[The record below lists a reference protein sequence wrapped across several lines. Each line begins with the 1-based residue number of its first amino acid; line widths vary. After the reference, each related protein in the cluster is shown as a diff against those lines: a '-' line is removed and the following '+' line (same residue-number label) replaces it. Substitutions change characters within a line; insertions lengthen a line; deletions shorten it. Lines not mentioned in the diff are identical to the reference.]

1 MSLTYDIREILK
13 HKILVLDGAMGSL
26 IQTYRL
32 EEEDYRGEQFKDYH
46 MYIKGNNDLLSLTQ
60 PHVIKEIH
68 AKYLEAGSDII
79 ETNTFNS
86 TSISQADY
94 DMQDQVYD
102 INYKS
107 ALLAREIAD
116 EYTAKTP
123 DKPRFVCGVLG
134 PMSKALSLSPD
145 VNDPG
150 FRACTFDEVKQAYK
164 ESAGALMDGKVDLI
178 MVETIFDTLNAK
190 AALIAIEET
199 FDEKGVEV
207 PIMIS
212 GTITDA
218 SGRTLSGQ
226 TLDGFL
232 TSISH
237 LNLLSVG
244 LNCSLGAQELAPYV
258 NELSKNAPFYISTHP
273 NAGLPNQF
281 GEYDQTPEEM
291 AGLLEDWLKDKKVNI
306 IGGCCGTTPAHIHE
320 LSRIAHK
327 YNSHEIKG
335 KDHVTRLSGLET
347 LKINKETNFVNIGER
362 CNVAGSRKF
371 LRLIKEKKYEEAVT
385 IARHQVENGAQ
396 ILDINMDDAMLE
408 AKEEMVKFLNM
419 LMSDPDVS
427 RVPVMVDSSKFE
439 VLEAGL
445 KCLQGKSVVNSISL
459 KEGEEEFLKH
469 AEIVKRYGA
478 AVVVMAFDETGQAD
492 SFQRRTEICS
502 RAYKLL
508 TEVVKFPPEDIIFD
522 PNVLAIATGIEEHN
536 NYAVDFIET
545 VKWIKANLPHAHIS
559 GGISNLSFSFRGN
572 NLVREA
578 IHSVFLYYAIKE
590 GLDMGIV
597 NPAMLE
603 IYDDIPKEL
612 LEYVEDVVLNRRPDA
627 TERLVDYAEHIKD
640 QNKEETA
647 EKVAAWREGNLEERL
662 SYCLVKGIGDY
673 LDVDVN
679 EALGKYDTA
688 LEIIEKPLMAGM
700 NVVGELFGSG
710 KMFLP
715 QVVKTARIMKAAV
728 AILLPYIEAQKTG
741 EKSTAGKVLMATVK
755 GDVHDIGKNIVGV
768 ILGCNNFE
776 VIDLGVMVPTE
787 KILDTAI
794 KENVDIIGL
803 SGLITPSLEEMANV
817 ATEMEKRGM
826 KIPLMIG
833 GATTSKI
840 HTAVKIDPHYS
851 QTVVYVKD
859 ASTSAQVAS
868 SLVIEHKKEAFHKQM
883 KQEYEDMRNNYAGKP
898 VRKML
903 SLEEAT
909 EKKFTIDFKKE
920 DIAVPTFLGTKVIE
934 DISIQSLRKY
944 IDWSFLFKAWRLP
957 GKYKGIQ
964 LFASE
969 KEKQIWLES
978 FKEGSE
984 RDKATEA
991 YNLYVDSNILLDTW
1005 DQKKSL
1011 KSKAVLGF
1019 FEAKS
1024 DVNDI
1029 LFYEEGKEILR
1040 FPFLRQQVVNKSGA
1054 YTNLSD
1060 FVAPLDSEVTDY
1072 MGAFAVTA
1080 GLGIKEISDA
1090 FEKANDDY
1098 MAILSQIL
1106 ADRLAEAA
1114 AEWLHE
1120 EMRKNYWGFSP
1131 EEDLTLSDLF
1141 TIQYRGIRPA
1151 IGYPSMPNQADN
1163 FLLEKLIPLDKA
1175 EISLTENGAMY
1186 PNASVSCLVFAH
1198 PQSEY
1203 FAIGPIAD
1211 DQMENYSKR
1220 LNISVDRLKK
1230 WLPSQI

>member
-1 MSLTYDIREILK
+1 
-13 HKILVLDGAMGSL
+13 
-26 IQTYRL
+26 
-32 EEEDYRGEQFKDYH
+32 
-46 MYIKGNNDLLSLTQ
+46 
-60 PHVIKEIH
+60 
-68 AKYLEAGSDII
+68 
-79 ETNTFNS
+79 
-86 TSISQADY
+86 
-94 DMQDQVYD
+94 
-102 INYKS
+102 
-107 ALLAREIAD
+107 
-116 EYTAKTP
+116 
-123 DKPRFVCGVLG
+123 
-134 PMSKALSLSPD
+134 
-145 VNDPG
+145 
-150 FRACTFDEVKQAYK
+150 
-164 ESAGALMDGKVDLI
+164 
-178 MVETIFDTLNAK
+178 
-190 AALIAIEET
+190 
-199 FDEKGVEV
+199 
-207 PIMIS
+207 
-212 GTITDA
+212 
-218 SGRTLSGQ
+218 
-226 TLDGFL
+226 
-232 TSISH
+232 
-237 LNLLSVG
+237 
-244 LNCSLGAQELAPYV
+244 
-258 NELSKNAPFYISTHP
+258 
-273 NAGLPNQF
+273 
-281 GEYDQTPEEM
+281 
-291 AGLLEDWLKDKKVNI
+291 
-306 IGGCCGTTPAHIHE
+306 
-320 LSRIAHK
+320 
-327 YNSHEIKG
+327 
-335 KDHVTRLSGLET
+335 
-347 LKINKETNFVNIGER
+347 
-362 CNVAGSRKF
+362 
-371 LRLIKEKKYEEAVT
+371 
-385 IARHQVENGAQ
+385 
-396 ILDINMDDAMLE
+396 
-408 AKEEMVKFLNM
+408 
-419 LMSDPDVS
+419 
-427 RVPVMVDSSKFE
+427 
-439 VLEAGL
+439 
-445 KCLQGKSVVNSISL
+445 
-459 KEGEEEFLKH
+459 
-469 AEIVKRYGA
+469 
-478 AVVVMAFDETGQAD
+478 
-492 SFQRRTEICS
+492 
-502 RAYKLL
+502 
-508 TEVVKFPPEDIIFD
+508 
-522 PNVLAIATGIEEHN
+522 
-536 NYAVDFIET
+536 
-545 VKWIKANLPHAHIS
+545 
-559 GGISNLSFSFRGN
+559 
-572 NLVREA
+572 
-578 IHSVFLYYAIKE
+578 
-590 GLDMGIV
+590 
-597 NPAMLE
+597 
-603 IYDDIPKEL
+603 
-612 LEYVEDVVLNRRPDA
+612 
-627 TERLVDYAEHIKD
+627 
-640 QNKEETA
+640 
-647 EKVAAWREGNLEERL
+647 
-662 SYCLVKGIGDY
+662 
-673 LDVDVN
+673 
-679 EALGKYDTA
+679 
-688 LEIIEKPLMAGM
+688 M

-909 EKKFTIDFKKE
+909 EKKFTIGFKKD

-1005 DQKKSL
+1005 DQEKSL

-1060 FVAPLDSEVTDY
+1060 FIAPLDSEVTDY